1 MNLKMKSLC
10 SVASWSVRSR
20 HRQTSLRVPEHQLYL
35 FARHA
40 AKPLQKIIDS
50 RAVFEV
56 LEQCLDRHPRP
67 FEQPFATDFS
77 RHAFNGR
84 TLTPI
89 KHNTSE
95 AGLACKAAGQS
106 LPAQLEGRRSS
117 FGSVRAARPYWLS
130 ELQRGSGAQA
140 A

>member
-20 HRQTSLRVPEHQLYL
+20 YCQTSLSVSEHQLHL

-40 AKPLQKIIDS
+40 GKPLQKIIDS

-67 FEQPFATDFS
+67 FEQPFAADFS

-84 TLTPI
+84 TLTPSI
-89 KHNTSE
+89 IQVRQ
-95 AGLACKAAGQS
+95 GLPTRLQGTAY
-106 LPAQLEGRRSS
+106 L
-117 FGSVRAARPYWLS
+117 RPP
-130 ELQRGSGAQA
+130 
-140 A
+140 